1 MSPSTRTTRRSPTR
15 IIKIARGPS
24 QAALREAEAALDL
37 GGVMAIPT
45 DTVYGLAAGAFRP
58 QAIARIYALKGRS
71 YKKPLPFL
79 VADFAQAAAL
89 VEPIARNLRALL
101 DRYWPGPL
109 TVVFK
114 TSSLGRWVTGGKD
127 TIAVRI
133 PRHPAAL
140 ALLKALNYPLATT
153 SANPSGREPAAS
165 GAAAAK
171 MFAGRVPLLWDA
183 GRCPVGE
190 ASTVLDAS
198 SWPWTLLREGAVKK
212 DELAAYL

>member
-1 MSPSTRTTRRSPTR
+1 MREGSRLKTKV
-15 IIKIARGPS
+15 IKVGNRPPAS
-24 QAALREAEAALDL
+24 ALREAAEVLDL
-37 GGVMAIPT
+37 GGVAGIPT

-58 QAIARIYALKGRS
+58 QAVARIYRLKGRS

-79 VADFAQAAAL
+79 VADFARAAAL
-89 VEPIARNLRALL
+89 VEPISSRLRALL

-140 ALLKALNYPLATT
+140 ALLKALDYPLATT
-153 SANPSGREPAAS
+153 SANPSGKPPAAS
-165 GAAAAK
+165 GAATAR
-171 MFAGRVPLLWDA
+171 MFAGRVPLILDA

-190 ASTVLDAS
+190 ASTVLDAAH
-198 SWPWTLLREGAVKK
+198 WPWTLVREGAVKK
-212 DELAAYL
+212 EELARYL